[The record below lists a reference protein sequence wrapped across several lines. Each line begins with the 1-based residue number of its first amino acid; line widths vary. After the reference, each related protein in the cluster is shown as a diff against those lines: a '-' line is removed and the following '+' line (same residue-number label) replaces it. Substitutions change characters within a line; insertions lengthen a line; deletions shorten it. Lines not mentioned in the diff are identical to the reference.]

1 MPTNLYRKMP
11 KKTAGASQ
19 NRGGADL
26 AKQQGHPHRD
36 QKPKIIQ
43 FTIGRTSFKAQLSDT
58 PTAERF
64 WRALPIFSVAE
75 TWGETIHFE
84 TPVPTG
90 RDRTARIN
98 ARPGDICFWTNDNRV
113 IIAFGPSPISRPGE
127 IRLPTLCNVFA
138 KAMDDA
144 SVLKIV
150 TPGEKVSVKA
160 ADNAHNIERALKT
173 DN

>member
-1 MPTNLYRKMP
+1 MPTNLYRKLP
-11 KKTAGASQ
+11 RAKAGASQ
-19 NRGGADL
+19 YRDGIGSTKRQD
-26 AKQQGHPHRD
+26 QRSSD
-36 QKPKIIQ
+36 QKPRIVQ
-43 FTIGRTSFKAQLSDT
+43 FTIGRVSFKAQLSDT
-58 PTAERF
+58 PTADRF
-64 WRALPIFSVAE
+64 WRSLPIFSVAE

-84 TPVPTG
+84 TSVPTG

-138 KAMDDA
+138 KAIDDA
-144 SVLKIV
+144 GVLKIV

-160 ADNAHNIERALKT
+160 ADAITKPASPRQCRA
-173 DN
+173 